1 MLDDTDRHLLRL
13 MQADPAIGLP
23 ELARAAGL
31 SVGKAGRRIDRLRET
46 GVLIGQEAVIDWA
59 ALGWAVHVSL
69 RITLDKT
76 VPRAFDDFL
85 AAAREVPEVI
95 EIQTFLGRVDV
106 RLAVIARDLGHYQAV
121 YRDRVLLLPHVAD
134 IEALVRVAVVK
145 SEEDLPI

>member
-1 MLDDTDRHLLRL
+1 
-13 MQADPAIGLP
+13 
-23 ELARAAGL
+23 
-31 SVGKAGRRIDRLRET
+31 
-46 GVLIGQEAVIDWA
+46 
-59 ALGWAVHVSL
+59 
-69 RITLDKT
+69 

-85 AAAREVPEVI
+85 AAARQVPEVT

-121 YRDRVLLLPHVAD
+121 YRDRVLTLPHVAD